1 MLRAAGQR
9 HRGASRKTHKP
20 MTIATQV
27 LRIVVADD
35 HPIVLSAIADYF
47 NGLPGW
53 RVQAKADSGA
63 RLLAVLAETPC
74 DLIVTDLSMQDEGGS
89 EDGLRLI
96 SRLRRLYPET
106 PIVVFTMVTNGGI
119 LHELCQLGVAGLV
132 GKEDPIPTLG
142 DVCQR
147 VRGASSTVL
156 SAGIA
161 ERLSMGG
168 TTADDFRSANPL
180 SPREL
185 EVVRLFAL
193 GLTVTDISKRLNRS
207 VTTVATQKR
216 SAMRKLHLES
226 NADLIRYASEH
237 GFA

>member
-1 MLRAAGQR
+1 
-9 HRGASRKTHKP
+9 
-20 MTIATQV
+20 MTIATQE

-35 HPIVLSAIADYF
+35 HPIVLSAITDCL
-47 NGLPGW
+47 NSLPGY
-53 RVQAKADSGA
+53 RVEAKADSGA

-74 DLIVTDLSMQDEGGS
+74 DLIVTDLSMQDDEGG

-96 SRLRRLYPET
+96 GRLRRLYPAT
-106 PIVVFTMVTNGGI
+106 PIVVFTMLTNGGI

-132 GKEDPIPTLG
+132 GKDDPIPTLA
-142 DVCQR
+142 DICQR
-147 VRGASSTVL
+147 VRGASSTIL
-156 SAGIA
+156 SSRIA
-161 ERLSMGG
+161 ERLAMEG
-168 TTADDFRSANPL
+168 TTAGDFRSANPL

-185 EVVRLFAL
+185 EVVRLFAQ
-193 GLTVTDISKRLNRS
+193 GLTVTDISKRLHRS

-216 SAMRKLHLES
+216 AAMRKLHLES

>member
-1 MLRAAGQR
+1 
-9 HRGASRKTHKP
+9 
-20 MTIATQV
+20 MTIATQMQ
-27 LRIVVADD
+27 RIVVADD
-35 HPIVLSAIADYF
+35 HPIVLSAITDC
-47 NGLPGW
+47 LDHLVDC
-53 RVQAKADSGA
+53 RVVAKANSGVG
-63 RLLAVLAETPC
+63 LLAVLAETPC
-74 DLIVTDLSMQDEGGS
+74 DLIVTDFSMHGDDENT

-96 SRLRRLYPET
+96 GRLRRLYPQT
-106 PIVVFTMVTNGGI
+106 PIVVFTMLTNGGI

-132 GKEDPIPTLG
+132 GKDEPIPTLA
-142 DVCQR
+142 DVCRR

-156 SAGIA
+156 SARIA
-161 ERLSMGG
+161 ERLATEGS
-168 TTADDFRSANPL
+168 TADEFRSANPL

-216 SAMRKLHLES
+216 AAMRKLHLDS